1 MHDVVAKRCR
11 KEELKMNFTLPCAG
25 IVRTGTKGVISP
37 AGAAA
42 IPAGRRTPS
51 VAATLRETGTQGKP
65 GQPSDPMP
73 EGSACRLSKGETRD
87 A

>member
-37 AGAAA
+37 SGAADGSG
-42 IPAGRRTPS
+42 GR
-51 VAATLRETGTQGKP
+51 E
-65 GQPSDPMP
+65 DP
-73 EGSACRLSKGETRD
+73 
-87 A
+87 